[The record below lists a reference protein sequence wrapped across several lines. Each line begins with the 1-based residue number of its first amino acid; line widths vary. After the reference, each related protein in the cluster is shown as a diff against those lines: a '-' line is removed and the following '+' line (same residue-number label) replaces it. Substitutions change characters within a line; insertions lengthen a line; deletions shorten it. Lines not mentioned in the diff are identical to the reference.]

1 MLNKTTLDNAKL
13 NTVYTIAKF
22 NSNLS
27 FYQKER
33 LQAYGFVAGC
43 SIKVVRKSLFGNT
56 LQVFINNCNLIIR
69 KKDASNIIL
78 QIKQANNYA

>member
-1 MLNKTTLDNAKL
+1 MLNNLTLDSAQL
-13 NTVYTIAKF
+13 NTVYIITGF

-27 FYQKER
+27 FYEKER

-43 SIKVVRKSLFGNT
+43 SIKVIRKSLFGNT

-69 KKDASNIIL
+69 KKDATNIIL
-78 QIKQANNYA
+78 KIKQANNYA